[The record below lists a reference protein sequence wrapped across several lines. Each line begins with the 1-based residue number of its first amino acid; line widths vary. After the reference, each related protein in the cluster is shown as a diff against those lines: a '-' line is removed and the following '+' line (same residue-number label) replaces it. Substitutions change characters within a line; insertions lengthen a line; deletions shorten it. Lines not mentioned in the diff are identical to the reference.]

1 MQVNDRI
8 LCLITGIKPY
18 GIFVSYKDY
27 QGLIHISEVSDR
39 YIPDLNLV
47 FNLGEKIYA
56 TILSINEEDKQ
67 LSLSYKNALLI
78 DGKVLKQVDIKIGF
92 KTLRKQLNKWIKE
105 EKERN
110 ND

>member
-1 MQVNDRI
+1 MKVNDRI

-39 YIPDLNLV
+39 YISDLKQV
-47 FNLGEKIYA
+47 FMEGEKIYA
-56 TILSINEEDKQ
+56 TVLTINEEEKQ

-78 DGKVLKQVDIKIGF
+78 DDRVLKQVDIKIGF
-92 KTLRKQLNKWIKE
+92 KSLRKELNNWIKE
-105 EKERN
+105 KKESK
-110 ND
+110 